1 MVMEKFDRPFCNHCE
16 ARMTSVFKDV
26 EAPTLE
32 QIASAKACNL
42 YKKGEVIFSSGEA
55 PRGLF
60 CIHQGKVKVFK
71 TGDEG
76 RDQIVRFA
84 KSGDVVG
91 YRSLLSGE
99 SYNLSAAAIDDTMI
113 CCIPKETFFGMLRQ
127 DGQFT
132 MEMIQLLSGQLRQ
145 AEEQLVHLAQ
155 KPVRERLAETL
166 LILKEVYGT
175 ENGDDSPL
183 NVKLSRDELAAVVGT
198 ATETLVRTIADLKRE
213 NLIATEKKKIRIL
226 DVDGLVR
233 VGNIPA

>member
-1 MVMEKFDRPFCNHCE
+1 MTDTFDKPYCSACE
-16 ARMTSVFKDV
+16 ARLQSVLKGV

-32 QIASAKACNL
+32 QITEAKGCTL
-42 YKKGEVIFSSGEA
+42 FKKGQPIFQEGNV
-55 PRGLF
+55 PDGLY
-60 CIHQGKVKVFK
+60 CIHQGKIKVFK

-84 KSGDVVG
+84 KAGDVIG

-99 SYNLSAAAIDDTMI
+99 PYNLSAAALEDAVV
-113 CCIPKETFFGMLRQ
+113 CCIPKDTFFGMLRK
-127 DGQFT
+127 DGSLT
-132 MEMIQLLSGQLRQ
+132 MEMIQLLSGQLRK
-145 AEEQLVHLAQ
+145 AEDQLVHLAQ

-166 LILKEVYGT
+166 LVLKEVYGT
-175 ENGDDSPL
+175 EDGDNSPL

-226 DVDGLVR
+226 DVEGLVR
-233 VGNIPA
+233 VGNLPE

>member
-1 MVMEKFDRPFCNHCE
+1 MTESFDKPYCSACE
-16 ARMTSVFKDV
+16 ARMLSVLKGV
-26 EAPTLE
+26 EGPTLD
-32 QIASAKACNL
+32 QIAATKGCTL
-42 YKKGEVIFSSGEA
+42 FKKGQPIFKEGNNPE
-55 PRGLF
+55 GLY

-84 KSGDVVG
+84 KAGDVIG

-99 SYNLSAAAIDDTMI
+99 PYNLSAAALEDAVV
-113 CCIPKETFFGMLRQ
+113 CCIPKETFYEMLRT
-127 DGQFT
+127 DGALT
-132 MEMIQLLSGQLRQ
+132 MEMIQLLSGQLRK
-145 AEEQLVHLAQ
+145 AEDQLVHLAQ

-175 ENGDDSPL
+175 EDGDNSPL

-213 NLIATEKKKIRIL
+213 NLIATDKKKIRIL
-226 DVDGLVR
+226 DVEGLVR
-233 VGNIPA
+233 VGNLPE